1 LPNSPQE
8 RPNWLVPN
16 RARTGHYLSRNTSRE
31 KDETNNFQQLPTISN
46 KKFTKKKEKWKM
58 SHNPESWQID
68 KCDGAKIS
76 AELY

>member
-1 LPNSPQE
+1 MIFIVVFVSTQF
-8 RPNWLVPN
+8 
-16 RARTGHYLSRNTSRE
+16 H
-31 KDETNNFQQLPTISN
+31 TNNFQQLPTISN

-76 AELY
+76 AEFY